1 MELIIV
7 KTVFMKKI
15 KILLISGMAALA
27 AVFNTNNTKA
37 QTFMDEQYRPQF
49 HFSPKANW
57 MNDPNGMVY
66 LNGVYH
72 LFFQHNPGA
81 TVWGP
86 MHWGHATSTDLI
98 HWTEQPIALYPDSL
112 GTIFSGSAVVDKENT
127 AGFGKNAIVAIFTH
141 HNQKLEDAKSP
152 LHQYQSIAYSTDE
165 GKTWAKYKGN
175 PVLPN
180 PGIWDFRDPKVQWYE
195 AGKKWLM
202 TLATKDRITF
212 YSSPNLKN
220 WTKESEFGEKLGAHG
235 GVWECPDLVSLDHNG
250 VKKWVLLISI
260 NPGGPAG
267 GSATQYFVGNFDG
280 KTFTPDNTA
289 TRWVDYGADNYAG
302 VTFSNTGDR
311 KVFIGWMTNWDYANA
326 VPTKAWRSAMTIP
339 RQLKLKDVEGTLYLA
354 SIPVAELG
362 KITTKAKSL
371 ESVMINGDYDLS
383 SKIKSFGGKYLLN
396 IQLEKHT
403 SFALHLTN
411 AKGNDVIIGYDKTSN
426 TYYTDRSKSGD
437 VAFTNNFS
445 RKTIAPRVATGDGM
459 SIKLLVDVAS
469 AEVFTDDG
477 LSVLTNIFFP
487 QEPLNQLHITSTGP
501 LQLKKI
507 TYSGVK
513 PSLR

>member
-1 MELIIV
+1 MR
-7 KTVFMKKI
+7 KI
-15 KILLISGMAALA
+15 KTLLLSGIAALA
-27 AVFNTNNTKA
+27 AVCNSSNTMA
-37 QTFMDEQYRPQF
+37 QTYINEHYRPQF

-66 LNGVYH
+66 LNGTYH
-72 LFFQHNPGA
+72 LFFQHNPGG
-81 TVWGP
+81 TTWGP
-86 MHWGHATSTDLI
+86 MHWGHATSSDLM

-112 GTIFSGSAVVDKENT
+112 GTIFSGSAVVDKDNT
-127 AGFGKNAIVAIFTH
+127 AGFGKNAIIAIFTH
-141 HNQKLEDAKSP
+141 HNKKIEDAKTG

-165 GKTWAKYKGN
+165 GKTWTKYKGN

-235 GVWECPDLVSLDHNG
+235 GVWECPDLVSLDYKG
-250 VKKWVLLISI
+250 TKKWVLLVSI
-260 NPGGPAG
+260 NPGGPTS
-267 GSATQYFVGNFDG
+267 GSATQYFVGDFDG
-280 KTFTPDNTA
+280 KTFVADNTS
-289 TRWVDYGADNYAG
+289 TRWVDYGADDYAG

-311 KVFIGWMTNWDYANA
+311 KIFIGWMTNWNYANV
-326 VPTKAWRSAMTIP
+326 VPTKAWRSAMTVPRELSLRDVNGIP
-339 RQLKLKDVEGTLYLA
+339 YLA
-354 SIPVAELG
+354 AEPVSEMA
-362 KITTKAKSL
+362 KITGASASIDNVT
-371 ESVMINGDYDLS
+371 VNGDYDLS
-383 SKIKSFGGKYLLN
+383 PKISAFNGKYLLN
-396 IQLEKHT
+396 IELAKREDVT
-403 SFALHLTN
+403 LHLSN
-411 AKGNDVIIGYDKTSN
+411 AKGNEVLVGYDKASN
-426 TYYTDRSKSGD
+426 IYYVDRTRSGD
-437 VAFTNNFS
+437 VGFESSFA
-445 RKTIAPRVATGDGM
+445 RKTTAPRIAAGEGL

-487 QEPLNQLHITSTGP
+487 QEPLNQLDIKSTGP

-507 TYSGVK
+507 TYSGVE
-513 PSLR
+513 PSIR